1 LNQLR
6 LESYGFCCK
15 MRVIRAVTLLGM
27 AGITISIVAIIAGF
41 LAALDIYTVI
51 PFILDRPLTFLHLV
65 VISASASAS
74 VDPYYIIL
82 RTYGVFVIIIFLILL
97 IMNFF
102 LIQKIRTASFSE
114 VKSVIRVICEFFLS
128 IHLIASIF
136 IFITSIVGQ
145 LTRWQFGFPEVD
157 IPVYIIGFVSIIFV
171 CLAIYGV
178 RKNSKRLINA
188 YIIFNIVV
196 VTIEIVLSIIY
207 FTRYHETF
215 PEFPAP
221 DILYEVTTILLTI
234 VYSFYRFGLFVTLYN
249 IMDVSVDDSQKMN
262 SGEREDPTMLG
273 QLRLESYGFCCK
285 MKVITA
291 VSLLGWFG
299 IISSSLGLLA
309 GIALAIIPT
318 IFFPDFPVATIIICL
333 ICGVPI
339 IVSLVLLILNILLVK
354 RNSARTFTGVK
365 RFLRILCIYCNVSFS
380 LLLIENYIILPW
392 IKMYSYWTKYP
403 DYASTS
409 PSLIS
414 QILASIIWAIIIIT
428 FSSLGIHG
436 VRMNKKGLLNVY
448 IIFSI
453 VMIVMYL
460 TQAIEHSPYYYY
472 PVFKKMNLSSNE
484 DYLIKLI
491 KFSLKVSC
499 TTVSF
504 FYNFGLF
511 VVFYNMR
518 TRPGN

>member
-1 LNQLR
+1 MLDQLR

-15 MRVIRAVTLLGM
+15 MRVTTAVTLLGM
-27 AGITISIVAIIAGF
+27 AGITISIVAITVGF
-41 LAALDIYTVI
+41 LAALDTYILV
-51 PFILDRPLTFLHLV
+51 PFILIRPIDFLEWDR
-65 VISASASAS
+65 
-74 VDPYYIIL
+74 IL
-82 RTYGVFVIIIFLILL
+82 SIWRIYGVSVIIIFLILL
-97 IMNFF
+97 IMNIF
-102 LIQKIRTASFSE
+102 LIKRIRTGSFSE
-114 VKSVIRVICEFFLS
+114 VKSVLRVICGFFLS
-128 IHLIASIF
+128 LHLIASIF
-136 IFITSIVGQ
+136 TFITSIVG
-145 LTRWQFGFPEVD
+145 LSTRWRFGFPEVD
-157 IPVYIIGFVSIIFV
+157 IPVCIIGFVSMIFV
-171 CLAIYGV
+171 CLAIHGV
-178 RKNSKRLINA
+178 RKNIKRLINV

-196 VTIEIVLSIIY
+196 VTIEIVLFIVWIWRSNL
-207 FTRYHETF
+207 
-215 PEFPAP
+215 PAP
-221 DILYEVTTILLTI
+221 DINDIFKYDVTMIILTI
-234 VYSFYRFGLFVTLYN
+234 VYSFYRFGLFVVLYN

-262 SGEREDPTMLG
+262 SGEREDPNMLG

-285 MKVITA
+285 MRVTTA
-291 VSLLGWFG
+291 VYLLGWAG
-299 IISSSLGLLA
+299 IIISSLGLLT
-309 GIALAIIPT
+309 GIALAIVPT
-318 IFFPDFPVATIIICL
+318 IFLPDFPVATIIICL

-392 IKMYSYWTKYP
+392 IKMYSYWTEYQ
-403 DYASTS
+403 DYASTTM
-409 PSLIS
+409 PVIS
-414 QILASIIWAIIIIT
+414 EILASIKWALIFIT